1 MVVFS
6 EECHSFRLEM
16 VDAIRQ
22 EVRYLAADA
31 VKALRAVLT
40 DEETPAVVRLKA
52 AGEVLKLVL
61 DEKPN
66 GPTNVE
72 DVEAAMKRREL
83 RRRLGLQSERL
94 T

>member
-1 MVVFS
+1 VVVFS